1 MRLVLLGEFAI
12 CSFPW
17 RGIRQFRTHR
27 YQVAG
32 QRFENRRGGLNGDVM
47 PAAFQLGGE
56 LLDLSRQ
63 QRFAAGDD
71 DMASCIFFNFAENR
85 SDAVRLAF
93 RLP

>member
-1 MRLVLLGEFAI
+1 MTTG
-12 CSFPW
+12 
-17 RGIRQFRTHR
+17 
-27 YQVAG
+27 
-32 QRFENRRGGLNGDVM
+32 
-47 PAAFQLGGE
+47 AFQLGSK

-71 DMASCIFFNFAENR
+71 DMASWIFFNFAENR